1 MHLSLISTQT
11 IEKSGIKKV
20 ITYNFIY
27 ALVDF
32 ENIIA
37 IETKKKSDRESGF
50 SFLY

>member
-37 IETKKKSDRESGF
+37 IETKKKI
-50 SFLY
+50 